1 MKNICFQMTRK
12 AFLAVVMLL
21 MAAMPALAQKITVK
35 GTVYDPE
42 GEPAIGASVEVRG
55 IANYGVA
62 TDYDGNYSIQAEPN
76 ATLVF
81 SYVGCNT
88 QEVPVDGRTTI
99 NVNLATNTVAMNE
112 LVVVGYGTVKK
123 SDATGSVGVVKP
135 SEIEAG
141 LATTAQDLLVGASPG
156 VVVSTPAATLLAA
169 HPSRFA
175 VVPHCRH
182 PTLPLW

>member
-99 NVNLATNTVAMNE
+99 NVNLATNTVNSSLWA
-112 LVVVGYGTVKK
+112 TV
-123 SDATGSVGVVKP
+123 
-135 SEIEAG
+135 
-141 LATTAQDLLVGASPG
+141 
-156 VVVSTPAATLLAA
+156 
-169 HPSRFA
+169 R
-175 VVPHCRH
+175 
-182 PTLPLW
+182 